1 MQAPA
6 NTKAISASPGD
17 MGRSFCRGWTYKTI
31 KAGGVNERFC
41 K

>member
-17 MGRSFCRGWTYKTI
+17 MGSSLCRMWTCKTI
-31 KAGGVNERFC
+31 KEGDAN
-41 K
+41 